1 MLCTTARPE
10 RKIVFPSSQFVSR
23 EKVSILEENVK
34 RGRRMNNI
42 SKNSVGS
49 PHSGSQSQSLSFY
62 LQAVQGHP
70 SWRRRGAQLLS
81 EDAWRFINTISTK
94 GGNVPHYVSGLS
106 GDRINRK

>member
-62 LQAVQGHP
+62 LQGCTGTP
-70 SWRRRGAQLLS
+70 FLER
-81 EDAWRFINTISTK
+81 E
-94 GGNVPHYVSGLS
+94 GGPAAL
-106 GDRINRK
+106 